1 VTGVLM
7 VVLKLDRDNEAIEI
21 EFELRYLRSLTTK
34 ERFLMMQKKSD
45 EMKKLLR
52 KHGYG
57 KSSEIIKRA

>member
-1 VTGVLM
+1 M
-7 VVLKLDRDNEAIEI
+7 AVLKLDRDNEALEI
-21 EFELRYLRSLTTK
+21 EFELRYLKTLTTND
-34 ERFLMMQKKSD
+34 RFFMMQQKSD

>member
-1 VTGVLM
+1 M
-7 VVLKLDRDNEAIEI
+7 VVLKLDHDDEALEI

-34 ERFLMMQKKSD
+34 ERFFMMQKKSE

>member
-1 VTGVLM
+1 M

>member
-1 VTGVLM
+1 M
-7 VVLKLDRDNEAIEI
+7 VVLKLDQDNEAIEI

-52 KHGYG
+52 EHGYG